1 MEFDNCANSNEDLD
15 PHSLPGAVAADVS
28 LNDTCEAVTAPCD
41 APCVDDIVQHGA
53 SANCAMNDENPV
65 TGREKHG
72 SEAGSDALKMG
83 KATAAASTV
92 VASSML
98 TSSRSKAELR
108 SLYSHS
114 ELVKRSGD
122 NKLYRAGSSLIFSL
136 GNLNAAS
143 VFHTRRYIL
152 PFGFTSVRSFTSF
165 VQPNMQCPYICEIL
179 DGGDGNLAHFRVT
192 CIDDVEQP
200 VVALSPSAAWRQ
212 VLRMI
217 RAQAQHQGIE
227 VNISDHVN
235 GLVMFGVVHPSI
247 QQTLRGLTGTARCRS
262 MDYFEHKTGYE
273 DGIDVDVIDASSHV
287 PDSRLL
293 PDDLDDVCLRSTVPP
308 NNFLNELDQHVSEIM
323 AATPLSR
330 RASEDSSEFVSLPDG
345 LSHDEVAH
353 VVSVIS
359 ADEEMSA
366 AEAEVFDKVLAHV
379 RSTSAHSPS
388 FSSLSDGKHDVLCW
402 WHMHEAASAANG
414 FSRFAASFSSFVHAF
429 LTFYPQKPR
438 VAAKSTG

>member
-1 MEFDNCANSNEDLD
+1 MEVDNCANSNEDLD
-15 PHSLPGAVAADVS
+15 PHTLPSTVVGDVS
-28 LNDTCEAVTAPCD
+28 LNDNCEAVTAPCD
-41 APCVDDIVQHGA
+41 VPCVDDIVQHGA
-53 SANCAMNDENPV
+53 SANDAMNDENPV
-65 TGREKHG
+65 KGREKHG
-72 SEAGSDALKMG
+72 SEAVSDALKRG
-83 KATAAASTV
+83 KATAAASSV
-92 VASSML
+92 AASSIL

-122 NKLYRAGSSLIFSL
+122 NKLYRAGSALIFSL
-136 GNLNAAS
+136 GNLNASS

-165 VQPNMQCPYICEIL
+165 VQPDMQCPYICEIL

-212 VLRMI
+212 VLKMI
-217 RAQAQHQGIE
+217 RAQAQHQGIA
-227 VNISDHVN
+227 VDFSDHVN

-273 DGIDVDVIDASSHV
+273 DGIDVDIIDASSHV

-323 AATPLSR
+323 ATTPLSR
-330 RASEDSSEFVSLPDG
+330 RASEDICDVSLPDG

-366 AEAEVFDKVLAHV
+366 AEAEVFEKVLAHV
-379 RSTSAHSPS
+379 RSTSPHSPC

-402 WHMHEAASAANG
+402 WHMLEAASAANG
-414 FSRFAASFSSFVHAF
+414 FSRFAVRFSSFAHAL
-429 LTFYPQKPR
+429 LTFLPPE
-438 VAAKSTG
+438 A